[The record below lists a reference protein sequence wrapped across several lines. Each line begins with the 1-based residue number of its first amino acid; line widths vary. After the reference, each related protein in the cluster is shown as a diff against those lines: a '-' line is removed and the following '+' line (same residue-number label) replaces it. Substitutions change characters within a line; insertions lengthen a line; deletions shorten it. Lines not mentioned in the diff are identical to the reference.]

1 MYTSNGMCI
10 PSYGKLYHMG
20 NANGFPSVSTTW
32 ENTSKPFVWGE
43 SGKLVTI
50 FSPKYRCF
58 SSIRFSFCCILC
70 HTGNAWVS
78 PSISH
83 SMEKCSKTRLMRK
96 TWDIDSHTSPKLW
109 VLLFHQISM
118 LWYTTSWIVHG
129 CSHEFPVVWVNLA
142 KRVHHTERI

>member
-1 MYTSNGMCI
+1 MVCVSHPTVNVITWEMQTVS
-10 PSYGKLYHMG
+10 HQ
-20 NANGFPSVSTTW
+20 FPTTW
-32 ENTSKPFVWGE
+32 ENTAKPFVWGE

-83 SMEKCSKTRLMRK
+83 SMEKCSKTRPMRK

-118 LWYTTSWIVHG
+118 LWYTTSYGSYMGVPT
-129 CSHEFPVVWVNLA
+129 SFP
-142 KRVHHTERI
+142 